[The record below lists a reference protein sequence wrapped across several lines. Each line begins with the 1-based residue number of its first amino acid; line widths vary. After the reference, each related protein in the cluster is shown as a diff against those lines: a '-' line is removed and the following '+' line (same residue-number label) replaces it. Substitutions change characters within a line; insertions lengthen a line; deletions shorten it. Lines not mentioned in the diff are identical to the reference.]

1 MCILLVERV
10 VNVAVPLILGL
21 LVDILEGRSSLSPW
35 IILLGFVCL
44 RFLQGSGGL
53 AAIRDV
59 RFVFLCVELGSIF
72 FCSLCGLLSCSI
84 QTEVCCFNFVKDRI
98 SLTHSLEMSQ
108 LSFDHILNLSFA
120 WHTRRKTG
128 EILRVLDRGAAIN
141 HTLEVGFPD
150 YLVLVLR

>member
-59 RFVFLCVELGSIF
+59 RFVFLCVKLRSKKFAVSVGSCHAVFRQRYVALILSRTEL
-72 FCSLCGLLSCSI
+72 
-84 QTEVCCFNFVKDRI
+84 V
-98 SLTHSLEMSQ
+98 
-108 LSFDHILNLSFA
+108 
-120 WHTRRKTG
+120 
-128 EILRVLDRGAAIN
+128 
-141 HTLEVGFPD
+141 
-150 YLVLVLR
+150 